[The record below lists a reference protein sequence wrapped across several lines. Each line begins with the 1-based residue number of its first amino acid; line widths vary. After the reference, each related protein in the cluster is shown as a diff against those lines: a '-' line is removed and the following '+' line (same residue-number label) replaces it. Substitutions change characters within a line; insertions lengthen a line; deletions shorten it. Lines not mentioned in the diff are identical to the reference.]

1 MNTQLE
7 KLVLN
12 PTERHVTYLVLFVY
26 SLTFKCCNFIIL
38 ESDVCFIN
46 IITAFWLLHKIVMIE
61 LEK

>member
-38 ESDVCFIN
+38 ESAVCFIN